1 MAQPRGAA
9 ATTMAASVLAAIVA
23 VMCVGSA
30 SAAEVQV
37 LHGSGTTNPSKFF
50 WKLMD
55 LLEERSKTPVSMTYR
70 AVGRAFRGPYTP
82 RHIHLAPRHP
92 DKTVPPIVTHRSAQP
107 FPAQRPDPDHDSV
120 TNRAAGRASP

>member
-9 ATTMAASVLAAIVA
+9 TTTAASVLAAIVA

-70 AVGRAFRGPYTP
+70 AVGRASRGPT
-82 RHIHLAPRHP
+82 RHDTTQTTISPRHP
-92 DKTVPPIVTHRSAQP
+92 DSA
-107 FPAQRPDPDHDSV
+107 A
-120 TNRAAGRASP
+120 NRDT